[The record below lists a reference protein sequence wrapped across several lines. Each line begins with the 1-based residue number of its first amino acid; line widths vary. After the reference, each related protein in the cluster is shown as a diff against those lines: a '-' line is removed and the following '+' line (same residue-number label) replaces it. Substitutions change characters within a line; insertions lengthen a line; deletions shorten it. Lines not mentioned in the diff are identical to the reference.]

1 MNNPEHEQDNDKPSG
16 SLEGRGW
23 DILAGGRENPFA
35 LGGDDPFDE
44 EYQPSKNTFTD
55 DDEADLI
62 LGVSTLPEAPPTPD
76 EEIEVEEIEEI
87 ESNTIRAQGSEV
99 EREVASS
106 AEPEPRDL
114 SPEDLMAAAASSSG
128 PMGAVT
134 PGVQVEVVGGYE
146 EPAAAAPVEPVV
158 EVDKVEEAEE
168 TPVMPTIPVEV
179 EEIEEGPITP
189 GVEVEEIGGYEEPVI
204 PVPQPESETG
214 GPITPPEEKDYSA
227 PATTPPVSI
236 EPEPDRPIQPPWP
249 MPEVQ
254 SQSEFVIQD
263 PWERSSSLS
272 SRRPKDDPDLIPYPE
287 YEKALIT
294 KERVNELW
302 DEIDEAYDQVIN
314 DVRGDYST
322 TDDAIADLKE
332 ARELLLAGPEH
343 FDNAE
348 VLVKQVKAR
357 LRLEEKVRQW
367 SKTWGAWLGTYLV
380 VWLILLSI
388 SSFFTLQ
395 VDIVASEFVP
405 NWMAA
410 TFLPG
415 FFGGFGGV
423 VGALWVLIK
432 HTTRKR
438 DFDPIHARWYIVN
451 PFLGIAL
458 GVLTYLVIWGGGVVL
473 GNLAGISGDFTLTAS
488 TETGASVALLYLL
501 CAIVGF
507 NQNVLWR
514 LISRV
519 MKAVFPEDE
528 SEEEAVTSAP
538 DSAGEPV
545 G

>member
-1 MNNPEHEQDNDKPSG
+1 MDYPEQEQDNEEKPSG

-23 DILAGGRENPFA
+23 EILAGGRENPFA

-44 EYQPSKNTFTD
+44 EYQPSPFTD
-55 DDEADLI
+55 DDEVDLI
-62 LGVSTLPEAPPTPD
+62 LGVSTQPEAPPSPD
-76 EEIEVEEIEEI
+76 EEIE
-87 ESNTIRAQGSEV
+87 SDTLWAQGSDAGEA
-99 EREVASS
+99 EPS
-106 AEPEPRDL
+106 AETTPEPRDL
-114 SPEDLMAAAASSSG
+114 SPEDLVATSQPAATVTSTDPG

-134 PGVQVEVVGGYE
+134 PGVQVEVIGTDE
-146 EPAAAAPVEPVV
+146 EPVAPDVQVEVVGSDEEPV
-158 EVDKVEEAEE
+158 
-168 TPVMPTIPVEV
+168 
-179 EEIEEGPITP
+179 TP
-189 GVEVEEIGGYEEPVI
+189 GVQVEVVGTDEKEKIDDLEPST
-204 PVPQPESETG
+204 PSTPTEPMQPEPEVETG
-214 GPITPPEEKDYSA
+214 GPIAPPVDEDYSIPVTPA
-227 PATTPPVSI
+227 PTTTI
-236 EPEPDRPIQPPWP
+236 APEPDKPAEPPWP
-249 MPEVQ
+249 MPEA
-254 SQSEFVIQD
+254 QSEFVIQD
-263 PWERSSSLS
+263 PWASSSLR
-272 SRRPKDDPDLIPYPE
+272 SRRTTDPDLIPYPE

-302 DEIDEAYDQVIN
+302 DEIDEAYDLVIN
-314 DVRGDYST
+314 DVRGDYAT
-322 TDDAIADLKE
+322 TDDAIIDLKE

-348 VLVKQVKAR
+348 VLVKKVKAR

-388 SSFFTLQ
+388 SSIFTLQ
-395 VDIVASEFVP
+395 VDTIAIEFVP
-405 NWMAA
+405 AWMAA

-473 GNLAGISGDFTLTAS
+473 GNLAGISGDFSFANS
-488 TETGASVALLYLL
+488 SEPGASIALLYLL

-519 MKAVFPEDE
+519 VKTVLPDDE
-528 SEEEAVTSAP
+528 SDDEAVTSSP